1 MLFCDIHYIL
11 DISVI
16 SVDRLNMKLL
26 VTNKYQQTRNT
37 FYYMHIIFFFRLI
50 NIEAFGIV
58 FKLGLTRKFKVI

>member
-37 FYYMHIIFFFRLI
+37 FYYMHIFFFRLI